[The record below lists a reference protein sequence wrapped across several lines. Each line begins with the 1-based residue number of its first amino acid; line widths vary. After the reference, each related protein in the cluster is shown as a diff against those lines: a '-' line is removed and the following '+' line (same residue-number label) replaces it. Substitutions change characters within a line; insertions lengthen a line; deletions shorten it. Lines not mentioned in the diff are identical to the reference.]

1 MTIER
6 TPRSP
11 MPPSSAT
18 PAGELKRIPLP
29 PLPHFRKPE
38 TTRAGSPG
46 TPPGQDAAV
55 PDAPPAREL
64 QGAPEVAR
72 EARRPPGAVSH
83 LEMSELLGPDHEG
96 GIAPAIESAIPLRTG
111 ATGATILNDLVDQ
124 IEKGLEKDLAR
135 TPLSVLSK
143 EYRRV
148 VACAGGPA
156 LGRTPRPTPS
166 EPGMRRT
173 AE

>member
-11 MPPSSAT
+11 IPSSSTT

-29 PLPHFRKPE
+29 PLPHFRRPE
-38 TTRAGSPG
+38 AARATSPG
-46 TPPGQDAAV
+46 APPGQHAAV
-55 PDAPPAREL
+55 TDAPPVPEL
-64 QGAPEVAR
+64 QGAPEVAP
-72 EARRPPGAVSH
+72 EARRSPGAVSH

-96 GIAPAIESAIPLRTG
+96 GIAPAIESTTPLRTG

-148 VACAGGPA
+148 LACAGGPA
-156 LGRTPRPTPS
+156 LARAPRPTPS
-166 EPGMRRT
+166 EPAMRRT